1 MTVPHLP
8 EEQPAVILASAS
20 PRRRE
25 LMGLLQIPFE
35 VIPSGY
41 EERMPETHADVPA
54 LAKHLAAEK
63 ARDVA
68 RKYPERLVIGSD
80 TIVAL
85 DGRVYGKP
93 RDPEDAV
100 RMLKELSGRTHQVV
114 TAVAL
119 GRGEDAIRSRSV
131 ITEVTFRELR
141 EEEIRSY
148 VATGEPLDKAG
159 AYGIQYYGVLL
170 IAGIRGDYTNVVGFP
185 LPTVVQLLRAEG
197 LTILGLTDPPQP

>member
-1 MTVPHLP
+1 MPVTPLDYSP
-8 EEQPAVILASAS
+8 IILASAS

-25 LMGLLQIPFE
+25 LMGLLRIPFE
-35 VIPSGY
+35 VIPSEY
-41 EERMPETHADVPA
+41 EEQMPATHADVPE
-54 LAKHLAAEK
+54 LAQHLASEK

-100 RMLKELSGRTHQVV
+100 RMLMELSGRTHQVV

-119 GRGEDAIRSRSV
+119 GRGEEIRSMSV
-131 ITEVTFRELR
+131 TTEVTFRPLDET
-141 EEEIRSY
+141 EIRSY

-185 LPTVVQLLRAEG
+185 LPTVVELLRAEG
-197 LTILGLTDPPQP
+197 ISILGLPGSSQP

>member
-1 MTVPHLP
+1 
-8 EEQPAVILASAS
+8 
-20 PRRRE
+20 
-25 LMGLLQIPFE
+25 MGLLQIPFE
-35 VIPSGY
+35 VIPSEY
-41 EERMPETHADVPA
+41 EERMPERHGDVPA
-54 LAKHLAAEK
+54 LAQHLASEK

-68 RKYPERLVIGSD
+68 RKHPGRLVIGSD

-93 RDPEDAV
+93 CDPEDAV
-100 RMLKELSGRTHQVV
+100 RMLKDLSGRTHQVV

-119 GRGEDAIRSRSV
+119 GREEGTIRSTSV
-131 ITEVTFRELR
+131 TTEVTFRDLR

-185 LPTVVQLLRAEG
+185 LPTVVDLLRAEG
-197 LTILGLTDPPQP
+197 LSILGLSGASQS

>member
-1 MTVPHLP
+1 MTLP
-8 EEQPAVILASAS
+8 LATENQSPIILASAS

-35 VIPSGY
+35 VIPSEY
-41 EERMPETHADVPA
+41 DEQMPATHANVPE
-54 LAKHLAAEK
+54 LAEHLASEK

-100 RMLKELSGRTHQVV
+100 RMLTELSGRTHQVV

-119 GRGEDAIRSRSV
+119 GRGDAIRSTSMT
-131 ITEVTFRELR
+131 TEVTFRTLAET
-141 EEEIRSY
+141 EIRSY

-185 LPTVVQLLRAEG
+185 MPTVVQLLRAEG
-197 LTILGLTDPPQP
+197 IAILGLSGSAHP

>member
-1 MTVPHLP
+1 MIVPPTLEDHP
-8 EEQPAVILASAS
+8 SIILASAS

-25 LMGLLQIPFE
+25 LMGLLRVPFE
-35 VIPSGY
+35 VIPSEY
-41 EERMPETHADVPA
+41 EEQMPASHADVPQ
-54 LAKHLAAEK
+54 LAEHLAAEK

-68 RKYPERLVIGSD
+68 RKYPGRLVIGSD

-93 RDPEDAV
+93 RDAADAV
-100 RMLKELSGRTHQVV
+100 RMLTELSGRTHQVV

-119 GRGEDAIRSRSV
+119 GRGADAMRSTSV
-131 ITEVTFRELR
+131 TTEVTFRALQA
-141 EEEIRSY
+141 EEIRSY
-148 VATGEPLDKAG
+148 VDTDEPLDKAG

-185 LPTVVQLLRAEG
+185 LPTVMELLRAEG
-197 LTILGLTDPPQP
+197 IPVLGLSGSAKP

>member
-1 MTVPHLP
+1 
-8 EEQPAVILASAS
+8 
-20 PRRRE
+20 
-25 LMGLLQIPFE
+25 MGLLQIPFE
-35 VIPSGY
+35 VIPSAY
-41 EERMPETHADVPA
+41 EERMPERHDDVPA
-54 LAKHLAAEK
+54 LAQHLAAEK

-68 RKYPERLVIGSD
+68 RRHPGRLVIGSD

-85 DGRVYGKP
+85 EGRVYGKP

-100 RMLKELSGRTHQVV
+100 RMLSELSGKTHQVV

-119 GRGEDAIRSRSV
+119 GRGAETIRSTSV
-131 ITEVTFRELR
+131 TTEVTFRPLQEA
-141 EEEIRSY
+141 EIRSY

-185 LPTVVQLLRAEG
+185 LPTVVDLLRAEG
-197 LTILGLTDPPQP
+197 LTILGLNGAEPR